1 MLKQSNNENGNDRR
15 AEAGEPR
22 AERATPE
29 RSGSRESTECEPETN
44 DFLNQIRNVLLR
56 GCIRTRTVRA
66 DPRAR
71 PSEESLAKSEK
82 IRCDSRSCMSRLAR
96 ITGSRTLPHA
106 FSMGKK
112 GKAKGAAR
120 PIRCDPAR
128 NARTIFRARPWARG
142 GRKSQDRGRVGD
154 GPAPANRMRQRGPLS
169 VSRGP
174 PLPISRCNQRRC
186 RRSQGSQFISQIR
199 SRRNRHLP
207 RPRVPPS
214 RRRRRAH
221 HHPRPSCLPSRP
233 PRHHHRPFRA
243 PGPPLR
249 PTT

>member
-1 MLKQSNNENGNDRR
+1 MLRTIEHGTTRTLNGRDRR
-15 AEAGEPR
+15 AEGQAARGTG
-22 AERATPE
+22 TPE

-142 GRKSQDRGRVGD
+142 GRARARQ
-154 GPAPANRMRQRGPLS
+154 AN
-169 VSRGP
+169 
-174 PLPISRCNQRRC
+174 
-186 RRSQGSQFISQIR
+186 
-199 SRRNRHLP
+199 
-207 RPRVPPS
+207 
-214 RRRRRAH
+214 AT
-221 HHPRPSCLPSRP
+221 
-233 PRHHHRPFRA
+233 A
-243 PGPPLR
+243 R
-249 PTT
+249 PTVGVARATASNQPLQPAQMPTQPGQPIY

>member
-1 MLKQSNNENGNDRR
+1 MKCYEQSNMERTRTLNRERTRPTRGR
-15 AEAGEPR
+15 ASGARTSG
-22 AERATPE
+22 TPE

-174 PLPISRCNQRRC
+174 HAWYPASNQPLQPAQTPTQPGQPIY
-186 RRSQGSQFISQIR
+186 
-199 SRRNRHLP
+199 
-207 RPRVPPS
+207 
-214 RRRRRAH
+214 
-221 HHPRPSCLPSRP
+221 
-233 PRHHHRPFRA
+233 
-243 PGPPLR
+243 
-249 PTT
+249 